1 MSKAIKDARA
11 EPKGMVGASIPLF
24 DRLMDDDPEED
35 RKYPIK
41 RFYNRFE
48 LIQSIEREVGRI
60 LNTRTTAKRVE
71 YDELFEDPMNFG
83 LPEMYG
89 LADFSQYDAA
99 NEEDWNW
106 IAEICEQAILRYEP
120 RIKNVVV
127 SVVEFNQRTQSL
139 SLTIHADFAIKEF
152 KGEVTF
158 PVAFAV

>member
-11 EPKGMVGASIPLF
+11 EPKGVVGASIPLF

-35 RKYPIK
+35 REYPIK

-71 YDELFEDPMNFG
+71 YDELFEDSMNFG